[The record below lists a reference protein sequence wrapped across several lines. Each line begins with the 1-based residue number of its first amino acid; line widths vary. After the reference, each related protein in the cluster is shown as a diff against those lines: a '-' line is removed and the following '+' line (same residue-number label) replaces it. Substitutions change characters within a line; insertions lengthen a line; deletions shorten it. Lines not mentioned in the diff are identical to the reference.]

1 MNDSVLHNLFC
12 ALISADCVYNNYMMS
27 VFFHTTQPGN
37 FISNFKLIF
46 LNDVD
51 AKLII

>member
-27 VFFHTTQPGN
+27 VFFSHN
-37 FISNFKLIF
+37 AARKLYQQF
-46 LNDVD
+46 QADLPE
-51 AKLII
+51 